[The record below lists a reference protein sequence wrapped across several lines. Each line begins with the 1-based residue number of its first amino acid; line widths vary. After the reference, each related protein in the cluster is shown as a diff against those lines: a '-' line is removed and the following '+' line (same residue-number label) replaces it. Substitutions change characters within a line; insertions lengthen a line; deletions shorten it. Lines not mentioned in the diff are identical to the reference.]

1 MGNVTADAEL
11 TYEYGVR
18 NTSKKTKSPSAGAS
32 PSPKDASSSP
42 KGASSSPK
50 GATASPK
57 PAKGVKVPP
66 LTLEGK
72 PHLPFQLQIEYTGR
86 DGSRCLRVITEAKQM
101 TKDRS
106 RAERGEGGRG
116 GRERMEGGKERKG
129 RRGRDGEGERK
140 GRREGG
146 REGFWR
152 SCDQMTATCG
162 ETLDQIR
169 EHY

>member
-106 RAERGEGGRG
+106 RAERGEGGRERREGEEG
-116 GRERMEGGKERKG
+116 GRGWREG
-129 RRGRDGEGERK
+129 RRGREGGAGMERER
-140 GRREGG
+140 GREGG
-146 REGFWR
+146 RELGRVFGGHV
-152 SCDQMTATCG
+152 TK
-162 ETLDQIR
+162 
-169 EHY
+169 

>member
-106 RAERGEGGRG
+106 RAERGEGGREG
-116 GRERMEGGKERKG
+116 GRERREGEDGGREGEEGKEG
-129 RRGRDGEGERK
+129 QGWRGREEGK
-140 GRREGG
+140 EGG
-146 REGFWR
+146 REGGFLEV
-152 SCDQMTATCG
+152 M
-162 ETLDQIR
+162 
-169 EHY
+169 